1 MYVHECKLTQSNF
14 YKTVMRLKSR
24 LFFFIPLV
32 LVSFMSMESYS
43 QSQEDGWVSL
53 FNGKNFDGWK
63 QLNGTAEYVVEN
75 NEIVG
80 ITKTHTPNSF
90 LCTEK
95 HYDNFI
101 LTFDVFVD
109 PDINSGVQ
117 FRSHSFKDYY
127 KGAVHGYQFELDPSD
142 RAFSGGIY
150 DESRRFWL
158 YPLSLNPKGRRAF
171 KNGSWNSCRI
181 EAIGNTIRTWING
194 VPCAN
199 LVDDLTASG
208 FIGLQ
213 VHGIGNNNEEAGKK
227 IKWRNIRI
235 KTENLSEERWAFDP
249 QVREMSYLVNK
260 VSVSEKRNGWRL
272 LWDGKTTQGWKG
284 AKTDHFPA
292 SGWEI
297 KDGVLSVLATDG
309 GESTGPGDIIT
320 EEVFSSFELELE
332 FKITEGANSGI
343 KYFVDPE
350 LNKGAGSA
358 IGCEFQILDDKTHP
372 DAKAGVNGNRTMGSL
387 YDLITAKN
395 LSIPGRGKQFKG
407 INRWNKARIVVKGA
421 KVTHWLNNEKVIEY
435 DRFSQMFSS
444 LVAYSKYSKWP
455 EFGQWASG
463 HILLQD
469 HGNTVHFRSIKIRE
483 FN

>member
-1 MYVHECKLTQSNF
+1 MMQ
-14 YKTVMRLKSR
+14 LKSK
-24 LFFFIPLV
+24 LFFLIPLV
-32 LVSFMSMESYS
+32 LVSFISIEAYS
-43 QSQEDGWVSL
+43 QSQKDGWISL

-63 QLNGTAEYVVEN
+63 QLNGTAKYIIEN

-80 ITKTHTPNSF
+80 ITKTNTLNSF
-90 LCTEK
+90 MCTEK
-95 HYDNFI
+95 QYDNFI
-101 LTFDVFVD
+101 LEFDVFVD
-109 PDINSGVQ
+109 PDVNSGVQ
-117 FRSHSFKDYY
+117 FRSNSFKDHNN
-127 KGAVHGYQFELDPSD
+127 GRVHGYQFELDPSN

-150 DESRRFWL
+150 DEARRGWL
-158 YPLSLNPKGRRAF
+158 YPLSLNKKGRYAF
-171 KNGSWNSCRI
+171 KNGIWNSCRI
-181 EAIGNTIRTWING
+181 EAIENSIRTWING
-194 VPCAN
+194 VQCAN

-213 VHGIGNNNEEAGKK
+213 VHGIGNKSEDAGKK

-235 KTENLSEERWAFDP
+235 KTDNLKEERWASNP

-260 VSVSEKRNGWRL
+260 ITGSEKRNGWRL
-272 LWDGKTTQGWKG
+272 LWDGKTTKGWKG
-284 AKTDHFPA
+284 AKIDHFPK

-320 EEVFSSFELELE
+320 EDVFSSFELELE

-350 LNKGAGSA
+350 LNKGSGSA

-372 DAKAGVNGNRTMGSL
+372 DAKAGVNGSRTMGSL

-407 INRWNKARIVVKGA
+407 INRWNKARIVVKGV
-421 KVTHWLNNEKVIEY
+421 KVEHWLNNEKVIEY
-435 DRFSQMFSS
+435 DRSSQMFRA
-444 LVAYSKYSKWP
+444 LVAYSKYSKWSA
-455 EFGQWASG
+455 FGQWASG

-469 HGNTVHFRSIKIRE
+469 HGDTVHFRSIKIRE
-483 FN
+483 YN